1 MNENVRQFV
10 MTATDKIVQVLFTLF
25 RRADTIVAFVSF
37 AVLSSK
43 SFLKVERD
51 VKIEAKK
58 SNLQL

>member
-1 MNENVRQFV
+1 M
-10 MTATDKIVQVLFTLF
+10 
-25 RRADTIVAFVSF
+25 TIVAFVSF